1 MVSSP
6 PLPRCSGSRNR
17 DGTGASGAIER
28 FRPGLPLPPGQ
39 LGRIWPKFRPVV
51 TKFGREAGLA
61 KAVVWWNVTFALG
74 ECDGE
79 ANSVGGLCRLHCC
92 STAGWCANSAGDT
105 MSCCRALEYA
115 EALDLSADRWAKML
129 VRRQEHDLEIIV
141 AVAAAS
147 SRGPIDFRQSA
158 GSRQSTNFRRSAD
171 KDPHSEVHQSAGCP
185 GLGYGRL
192 RRF

>member
-28 FRPGLPLPPGQ
+28 FRSGLPLPPGQ

-61 KAVVWWNVTFALG
+61 KAAVWWNVTFALG
-74 ECDGE
+74 VCDGE
-79 ANSVGGLCRLHCC
+79 ANSVGGSRRLHCR
-92 STAGWCANSAGDT
+92 SPAGWRANSAGDT
-105 MSCCRALEYA
+105 MPCCRAFEYA

-129 VRRQEHDLEIIV
+129 VRRQGHDLEIV
-141 AVAAAS
+141 TALAAAGP
-147 SRGPIDFRQSA
+147 RGTRGFQR
-158 GSRQSTNFRRSAD
+158 STNFRRSTD
-171 KDPHSEVHQSAGCP
+171 KNPHGEVYQFPGCP
-185 GLGYGRL
+185 GGGQERL